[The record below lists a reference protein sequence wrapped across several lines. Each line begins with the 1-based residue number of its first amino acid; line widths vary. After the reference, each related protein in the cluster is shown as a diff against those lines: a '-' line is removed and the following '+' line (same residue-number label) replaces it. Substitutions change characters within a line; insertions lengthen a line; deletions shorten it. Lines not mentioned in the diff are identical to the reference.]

1 MLPSRRA
8 SASRRR
14 DRGGPAALALY
25 ALLAF
30 LVFGVGLLTGAGPR
44 LAGTGTDPQVF
55 VWAFAW
61 WPHAILHG
69 LNPVVTDVVWSPSG
83 VNLAWATMMPG
94 LALPLAPLTLVTSAA
109 TAYDVAA
116 VVMPALAAW
125 TAFLLC
131 RHVTGRFW
139 PSLAGGYLFGFSSYM
154 LGQQLGH
161 LHMTT
166 VFLVPLVAL
175 VVLRYVED
183 DLDGRGL
190 VLRLG
195 PLLALQL
202 LLSTELAFT
211 VTLALAFSLVL
222 GLAVAPS
229 MRRRIVTSVGPIVLS
244 YCVAG
249 ILALPFVYYLLSDT
263 NTAAIHAGG
272 EFDTDLLNFVVPTKL
287 TLAGIGWADAISR
300 HFPGNLSER
309 DGYIGLPALVIV
321 ALFARERWRTAVG
334 RFLLVSFAVAVVV
347 SLGFFLSV
355 DGHRHGQLPWVHL
368 GYRPLF
374 NDILPVRIALYVSLA
389 VAVMVAIWASRRGGV
404 ARWLLPLLAV
414 LAIVPRPFGHA
425 FDEAYAVPRF
435 FTDASYRS
443 CLAPGERILPLPVGA
458 GGEADLWQVAAG
470 FRFRMAGGY
479 VTANPPAAFLTPTK
493 IAWVALGAPVPPRD
507 VGRLRTYIRDKG
519 VTTVVVDAGQAHFW
533 SAALDRIAT
542 PEPVGGVILYRVR
555 PAAGACPGR

>member
-1 MLPSRRA
+1 VPSPRD
-8 SASRRR
+8 SAFRRR
-14 DRGGPAALALY
+14 DRWGLAALALY

-30 LVFGVGLLTGAGPR
+30 LIFGVGLLTGTGPR
-44 LAGTGTDPQVF
+44 LAGTGSDPQVF

-69 LNPVVTDVVWSPSG
+69 LNPVVTHVVWSPTG

-94 LALPLAPLTLVTSAA
+94 LALAFAPLTLATSAA
-109 TAYDVAA
+109 TSYDVAA

-131 RHVTGRFW
+131 RHVTGRLW

-175 VVLRYVED
+175 VVLQYVED
-183 DLDGRGL
+183 ELDGRGL
-190 VLRLG
+190 VLRLA

-202 LLSTELAFT
+202 LFSTELAFT
-211 VTLALAFSLVL
+211 ITLALAFSLVL
-222 GLAVAPS
+222 GLAVVPPA
-229 MRRRIVTSVGPIVLS
+229 RHRIVSSVGPIALA
-244 YCVAG
+244 YVAAG
-249 ILALPFVYYLLSDT
+249 ALTLPFLYYLLGNA
-263 NTAAIHAGG
+263 NTEALHAGG
-272 EFDTDLLNFVVPTKL
+272 EFDADLLNFVVPTKL
-287 TLAGIGWADAISR
+287 TLAGIGWADGISR

-309 DGYIGLPALVIV
+309 NAYLGIPALAIV
-321 ALFARERWRTAVG
+321 ALFAREMWRTAVG

-347 SLGFFLSV
+347 SLGFFLSI
-355 DGHRHGQLPWVHL
+355 DGHLHGQLPWAHI

-374 NDILPVRIALYVSLA
+374 NNILPARIALYVSLV
-389 VAVMVAIWASRRGGV
+389 VAVMVAIWASRRGGI

-414 LAIVPRPFGHA
+414 LAILPRPFGHP
-425 FDEAYAVPRF
+425 FDESYAVPRF
-435 FTDASYRS
+435 FTDVSYRS
-443 CLAPGERILPLPVGA
+443 CLAPGERILPLPVSM
-458 GGEADLWQVAAG
+458 GGVPDLWQVAAG

-479 VTANPPAAFLTPTK
+479 VTANPPASFLTPTE
-493 IAWVALGAPVPPRD
+493 IAWVSLGARVPARD

-533 SAALDRIAT
+533 SAALDRIAS
-542 PEPVGGVILYRVR
+542 PQRVGGVVLYRIR
-555 PAAGACPGR
+555 PSADACPAR